1 MNKLM
6 RWAVLSLLLTFF
18 PLVSHSVAAESL
30 QQLIDETEPHS
41 TLYLKNQTYEG
52 SVTITKPIT
61 IIGDKKTKITS
72 LTTGIKIKDT
82 TDITLVSLQFETK
95 QTPIRVEDSKDL
107 VFKNLNLDIDE
118 KGVEFYRVQN
128 VTLSSLKIEGKKEGH
143 FSKKPNAVSLFEGDQ
158 IIVKN
163 LFAKNIQD
171 GMYFEKTKNVDV
183 QHTVVEDGRY
193 GLHFMYGTNIQLQHN
208 AVKNNVSGMTIM
220 VVENAR
226 IAHNQIERQ
235 LQLNSNG
242 MYLYDIEEAQITNN
256 IFKENTTA
264 TIWNQ
269 VKNTAFTQNMFQS
282 NGTVIHSRRSPTVTV
297 TENEFQ
303 GNILTARSDEIGF
316 VLNRNHY
323 DDYNGYDF
331 NADGLGDTDYHS
343 FTSFGQWMVRKPV
356 YQYYVESPS
365 VTLLNKLDQQLS
377 DTQNMVLVDKNP
389 LMMTE
394 NKEQSIQLNWLHL
407 LGSTASLFVLFSIWR
422 KLR

>member
-1 MNKLM
+1 MKKLM
-6 RWAVLSLLLTFF
+6 KWAVFTLLFTFL
-18 PLVSHSVAAESL
+18 PYVSHSVAAESL
-30 QQLIDETEPHS
+30 QQLIDETSPNS
-41 TLYLKNQTYEG
+41 TLYLKNKTYEG
-52 SVTITKPIT
+52 PVTITKPIT
-61 IIGDKKTKITS
+61 IIGDKETKIMS
-72 LTTGIKIKDT
+72 LSTGITIADT
-82 TDITLVSLQFETK
+82 NNITLQAIQFETE
-95 QTPIRVEDSKDL
+95 QAPVLVEDSEEIE
-107 VFKNLNLDIDE
+107 FKNLNLIIDE
-118 KGVEFYRVQN
+118 NGMEFYRVKN
-128 VTLSSLKIEGKKEGH
+128 VTLSDLKIEGRKEGH
-143 FSKKPNAVSLFEGDQ
+143 FSKKPNGISLFEGEQ
-158 IIVKN
+158 ITVKKLSVQN
-163 LFAKNIQD
+163 VQD

-183 QHTVVEDGRY
+183 QHTIVEDGRY

-208 AVKNNVSGMTIM
+208 TVKNNVSGMTIM
-220 VVENAR
+220 VVENAY

-269 VKNTAFTQNMFQS
+269 VKNTAFSKNMFQS

-389 LMMTE
+389 LMTTE
-394 NKEQSIQLNWLHL
+394 KKEQSIQLNWLHL